1 MRKFIPVAVSAAVV
15 LSAAPAFA
23 GNTIYKRSV
32 TRAVTH
38 TTVVKVTRR
47 TLHPR
52 PILYAAPVA
61 PGYLTRDV
69 IYNAPLTYNLTPEVD
84 YPVYG
89 PTVYQPILRPRPVVP
104 GCFC

>member
-1 MRKFIPVAVSAAVV
+1 MRKFIPVAVSAAIA

-23 GNTIYKRSV
+23 GTTIYKRSV

-52 PILYAAPVA
+52 PVFYAAPVA
-61 PGYLTRDV
+61 PGYRTR
-69 IYNAPLTYNLTPEVD
+69 
-84 YPVYG
+84 
-89 PTVYQPILRPRPVVP
+89 R
-104 GCFC
+104 